1 MILMKIC
8 NSHICKKNHR
18 KNGLFSIQF
27 SCTTTNTTY
36 LDNLRIHVKRMG
48 ARKQVNRRQSFNTML
63 HFLLTS
69 LGPLYGSSHLQI
81 PFPAC
86 QYMLGLAIGRILD
99 TNKQIHGRE
108 MIHYPQAGI
117 RSTRR
122 KIVARALAKRR
133 MLPAS
138 LW

>member
-1 MILMKIC
+1 
-8 NSHICKKNHR
+8 
-18 KNGLFSIQF
+18 
-27 SCTTTNTTY
+27 
-36 LDNLRIHVKRMG
+36 
-48 ARKQVNRRQSFNTML
+48 
-63 HFLLTS
+63 
-69 LGPLYGSSHLQI
+69 
-81 PFPAC
+81 
-86 QYMLGLAIGRILD
+86 MLGLAIGRILD